1 MSEDLV
7 LNLVAIKEG
16 KIEKQERPGPWFR
29 TSELVRCPHCST
41 RYWIMIEPGGE
52 CVRQREP
59 GIMEAYRFLAQ
70 IISDEHDVGHSTAR
84 LTIPYQC
91 PVATMN

>member
-16 KIEKQERPGPWFR
+16 KIETQERPAPCIR

-41 RYWIMIEPGGE
+41 RYWIAIEPATE
-52 CVRQREP
+52 SARQREP

-70 IISDEHDVGHSTAR
+70 IISDEHDMGHSSPR
-84 LTIPYQC
+84 LTIPYHC
-91 PVATMN
+91 PASAVN